1 MPTVASWADGALTG
15 LGGFHEASGLARFSR
30 LKGEEWKNRFADEFS
45 I

>member
-1 MPTVASWADGALTG
+1 MSTAASWADGALTA
-15 LGGFHEASGLARFSR
+15 LGGFQEASGLPRFSR